1 MPSVLLVVGGGEGT
15 LKAVV
20 EALKKN
26 SPLSVVV
33 IVGSGRAADLLA
45 YVYKRAVK
53 NESIYKDDSEL
64 SEKVTR
70 LFPEFKDNKQKQT
83 IICEAALDFM
93 KKKDYVSKHKTK
105 LYFLLLKYF
114 PHTFQF

>member
-1 MPSVLLVVGGGEGT
+1 MVAGCGEGT
-15 LKAVV
+15 LKTVV
-20 EALKKN
+20 EVLKKN

-45 YVYKRAVK
+45 DAYIRVV
-53 NESIYKDDSEL
+53 NIESTYEGDGEL
-64 SEKVTR
+64 SKKVLQ

-83 IICEAALDFM
+83 FICEAALDFM

-114 PHTFQF
+114 PQTFQF